1 MRLGDQAECAK
12 VTQAD
17 PGQDD
22 VAQLAAGRLDHR
34 SVPKSVHQI
43 G

>member
-1 MRLGDQAECAK
+1 MRLGNKGEGAQ
-12 VTQAD
+12 VSQAD

-34 SVPKSVHQI
+34 SVPKSVRHI
-43 G
+43 R